1 MTCLSSPQVLK
12 YYSTMAEA
20 VARRLEQ
27 LRSRAGVQGG
37 DGEVLLRQLRGG
49 TEPRLARTWDDITV
63 LHNACHVPRLVR
75 TWYCF
80 TLVHY
85 ACRHGWL
92 DFVKSLIREHSC
104 DPHAVTHDEE
114 TPLHCACRHGR
125 FDIVH
130 YLISEQHCDPD
141 CCDSDQQT
149 PLHWACQHGRF
160 DIVRYLISEQ
170 HCDPD
175 CCDSDQQTP
184 LHLVSGAYRECTQ
197 EEAVK
202 IVKFLVSLANC
213 DVSKRDK
220 AGDTALHIACRHSQ
234 AGQMVIHCLTHCCHV
249 PVVCINNYCNENLIT
264 ILEHVVRG
272 ACTCTIL

>member
-27 LRSRAGVQGG
+27 LMLRAGLRDDYDGG
-37 DGEVLLRQLRGG
+37 ILLGQLRGG
-49 TEPRLARTWDDITV
+49 REPRLART
-63 LHNACHVPRLVR
+63 R
-75 TWYCF
+75 YGF
-80 TLVHY
+80 TLLHH
-85 ACRHGWL
+85 ACINGWL
-92 DFVKSLIREHSC
+92 DFVKSLIHEHSC
-104 DPHAVTHDEE
+104 DPHAVTQ
-114 TPLHCACRHGR
+114 AG
-125 FDIVH
+125 
-130 YLISEQHCDPD
+130 
-141 CCDSDQQT
+141 QT
-149 PLHWACQHGRF
+149 PLHWACGHGRF

-184 LHLVSGAYRECTQ
+184 LHWVSGAYRWCTQ

-220 AGDTALHIACRHSQ
+220 YGNTALHIACRHSQ
-234 AGQMVIHCLTHCCHV
+234 AGEMVIHCLTHCCHV
-249 PVVCINNYCNENLIT
+249 PVVCINNNFNT
-264 ILEHVVRG
+264 ILENFG
-272 ACTCTIL
+272 TCTNM

>member
-27 LRSRAGVQGG
+27 LRSRAGLRDG
-37 DGEVLLRQLRGG
+37 DGGVLLGQLRGG
-49 TEPRLARTWDDITV
+49 REPRLARTEYGI
-63 LHNACHVPRLVR
+63 
-75 TWYCF
+75 

-85 ACRHGWL
+85 TCINGWL
-92 DFVKSLIREHSC
+92 DFVKSLIHEHSC
-104 DPHAVTHDEE
+104 DPHAVTQAGW
-114 TPLHCACRHGR
+114 TPLHYACR
-125 FDIVH
+125 
-130 YLISEQHCDPD
+130 C
-141 CCDSDQQT
+141 
-149 PLHWACQHGRF
+149 GRF

-175 CCDSDQQTP
+175 CCDIDQRTP
-184 LHLVSGAYRECTQ
+184 LRWLSGADRACTQ

-220 AGDTALHIACRHSQ
+220 YGYTALHIACRHSQ
-234 AGQMVIHCLTHCCHV
+234 AGEMVIHCLTHCCHV
-249 PVVCINNYCNENLIT
+249 PVVCINNNCNTKKYIK
-264 ILEHVVRG
+264 
-272 ACTCTIL
+272 